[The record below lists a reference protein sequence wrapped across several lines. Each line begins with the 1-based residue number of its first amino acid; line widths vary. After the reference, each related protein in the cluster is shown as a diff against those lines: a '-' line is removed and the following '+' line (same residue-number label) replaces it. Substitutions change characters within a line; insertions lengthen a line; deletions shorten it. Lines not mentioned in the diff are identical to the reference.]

1 MRRLQ
6 SDPPSLLI
14 TRWLALLVTGI
25 CTARGTWVLL
35 QGISLTRNE
44 HAPPGPAGPDF
55 GPLVTVIGGSVIL
68 AVAASLSLVT
78 LRTWRRRD
86 PEPFDAAKAC
96 ILVLALIAIRTTLA
110 QLFSTKRNVLSVGML
125 AYCGLLVACAIAGI
139 KAAID
144 LKRGRAQP
152 HGFPV
157 VPPPFPPALPD
168 PDATDDLPADEH

>member
-1 MRRLQ
+1 
-6 SDPPSLLI
+6 
-14 TRWLALLVTGI
+14 
-25 CTARGTWVLL
+25 
-35 QGISLTRNE
+35 
-44 HAPPGPAGPDF
+44 
-55 GPLVTVIGGSVIL
+55 
-68 AVAASLSLVT
+68 
-78 LRTWRRRD
+78 
-86 PEPFDAAKAC
+86 
-96 ILVLALIAIRTTLA
+96 
-110 QLFSTKRNVLSVGML
+110 ML